1 MAAWFGRMLLP
12 VPAPG
17 GAMTD
22 TATPP
27 VAAEVDAWL
36 ARFEDAL
43 AQGDSAAAA
52 DLFGDVSYWRDLVAF
67 TWNLKTLEG
76 RDGVKAMLD
85 ATLGHTKPSGWRTTE
100 PPAAADGVAEAW
112 IEFETQAGG
121 GRGHPRPKGG
131 KAGYV
136 PKPPS

>member
-22 TATPP
+22 TAAPP
-27 VAAEVDAWL
+27 VATEVDAWL

-43 AQGDSAAAA
+43 AQGDAAAAA
-52 DLFGDVSYWRDLVAF
+52 DLFGDDSYWRDLVAF
-67 TWNLKTLEG
+67 TWNLKTVEG

-85 ATLGHTKPSGWRTTE
+85 ATLGHTKPSGWGATQ
-100 PPAAADGVAEAW
+100 PPAGPPRGA
-112 IEFETQAGG
+112 QRGG
-121 GRGHPRPKGG
+121 GVGAR
-131 KAGYV
+131 
-136 PKPPS
+136 